1 MGNWNCT
8 ATMRV
13 TILLCLFAAMTYMVI
28 AEPQPKPI
36 LGFGLLGRL
45 LTAVAS
51 GDKEK
56 KNEGNGGGDSGNQDG
71 CNCGRRKKRTIFGG
85 EKEKKNEGGDGGGN
99 QDGGYSA
106 PSSVCYSEPSSGYG
120 APSATYGAPSY
131 SGK

>member
-56 KNEGNGGGDSGNQDG
+56 KDEGKREQSLEEERRRRTREEMVEVTKMMDTPLLLLDTALLHPATVLPPVSVTLNLPPATVLPQLLMEPHLIVENNG
-71 CNCGRRKKRTIFGG
+71 
-85 EKEKKNEGGDGGGN
+85 
-99 QDGGYSA
+99 
-106 PSSVCYSEPSSGYG
+106 
-120 APSATYGAPSY
+120 
-131 SGK
+131 

>member
-56 KNEGNGGGDSGNQDG
+56 KNEGNGGGD
-71 CNCGRRKKRTIFGG
+71 
-85 EKEKKNEGGDGGGN
+85 GGGN
-99 QDGGYSA
+99 QDDGYSA
-106 PSSVCYSEPSSGYG
+106 PSSGYGTPSSGYGAPSCVCYSDPSSGYG